1 MRFKTESG
9 AFQGRFRC
17 FKFQGI
23 TRCVS
28 DLGTEPG
35 VSTWQN
41 QVFHS
46 SESGVSGQRTKYFMA
61 ESGMFQGKIRCVHC
75 SGQNQVCFGGS

>member
-1 MRFKTESG
+1 MRFTEGRIRCVSKQN
-9 AFQGRFRC
+9 QGRFKADSGVL
-17 FKFQGI
+17 KFQGI

-61 ESGMFQGKIRCVHC
+61 ESGMFQGKILSLIHI
-75 SGQNQVCFGGS
+75 